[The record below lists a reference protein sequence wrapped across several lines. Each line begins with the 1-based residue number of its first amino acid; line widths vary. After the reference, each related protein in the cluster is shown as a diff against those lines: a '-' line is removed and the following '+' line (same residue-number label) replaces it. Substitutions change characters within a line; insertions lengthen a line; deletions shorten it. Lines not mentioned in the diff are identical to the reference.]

1 MDATELFNQDAPT
14 DRLLA
19 FIEFL
24 RGRDIIISPA
34 DSLVAMEVAGLVGYS
49 DRTLLK
55 NGLGSA
61 LAKSKF
67 EIDIFDAAF
76 EQYFGASASDK
87 EAQHSSSSSAD
98 DDQES
103 DPPSPQTLAEQL
115 SQAMQAQPELA
126 ENLSSDLVDALRR
139 GDAAAIAI
147 AVETAAQ
154 QVDVSAIKLLTQR
167 GQYIRKMLDALGEQ
181 ALRDAA
187 VELESTEPA
196 AFEAVQALRE
206 QLRNAVRDRVDRA
219 YMVHASG
226 DAEDMLDEALSNMS
240 LGNVDQHHRARL
252 KRLLERMTRKLA
264 ARHGR
269 IRKRVK
275 RGQLAVPATL
285 RKAMATDGVPFN
297 PQWRKSI
304 RRKPQILI
312 LCDVSGSVAAYAK
325 FLLLFLHALQDV
337 LPRTRSFAFSSN
349 LGEVTDILRALPVEV
364 AIERVNLKYGGATDY
379 ARAFE
384 DFATLAMSDINRVT
398 TVIILGDARNN
409 NTDPRLD
416 LLAEIRSK
424 CRQLIWLN
432 PESQRSWGTGDSEM
446 SGVARNCDVAAEC
459 STLKQLERVI
469 DDLLTQLN
477 G

>member
-1 MDATELFNQDAPT
+1 MTVAQQVNEASREAPT
-14 DRLLA
+14 ERLLS

-24 RGRDIIISPA
+24 RGRDITISPA

-55 NGLGSA
+55 NGLASA

-67 EIDIFDAAF
+67 EIEIFDEAF
-76 EQYFGASASDK
+76 EQYFASKQNTNNQDDSGQSQEDQAS
-87 EAQHSSSSSAD
+87 
-98 DDQES
+98 
-103 DPPSPQTLAEQL
+103 PEQL
-115 SQAMQAQPELA
+115 AQQLEQALEAQPELA
-126 ENLSSDLVDALRR
+126 NKLSSDLVDALKS
-139 GDAAAIAI
+139 GDQAAIAI

-167 GQYIRKMLDALGEQ
+167 GQFIRKMLDALGEQ

-187 VELESTEPA
+187 VELETTEPA

-206 QLRNAVRDRVDRA
+206 QLRNRVKDRVDRA

-240 LGNVDQHHRARL
+240 LGNVDQHHRDRL
-252 KRLLERMTRKLA
+252 KRLLEKMTRKLA

-285 RKAMATDGVPFN
+285 RKAMATDGVPFQ
-297 PQWRKSI
+297 PQWKKNL

-325 FLLLFLHALQDV
+325 FLLLFIYSLQDI

-349 LGEVTDILRALPVEV
+349 LGEVTETLRSLPVET

-379 ARAFE
+379 ARAFD
-384 DFATLAMSDINRVT
+384 DFAALAMADINRVT

-416 LLAEIRSK
+416 LLAEIRSRCK
-424 CRQLIWLN
+424 QLIWLN

-446 SGVARNCDVAAEC
+446 RGVSKHCDVAAEC

-469 DDLLTQLN
+469 DNLLVELN
-477 G
+477 N

>member
-1 MDATELFNQDAPT
+1 MNAPQHRSQDAPT

-24 RGRDIIISPA
+24 RGRDIFISPA
-34 DSLVAMEVAGLVGYS
+34 DSLVAMEVAGLVGYAN
-49 DRTLLK
+49 RQLLK
-55 NGLGSA
+55 DGLGSA

-67 EIDIFDAAF
+67 EIEIFNEAF
-76 EQYFGASASDK
+76 EQYFGVTEDAKPKSKNNESQDASQD
-87 EAQHSSSSSAD
+87 
-98 DDQES
+98 
-103 DPPSPQTLAEQL
+103 EQL
-115 SQAMQAQPELA
+115 SSEKLGQQLAQALEAQPELA
-126 ENLSSDLVDALRR
+126 KNLSSDLVEALKS
-139 GDAAAIAI
+139 GDEAAIAI

-206 QLRNAVRDRVDRA
+206 QLRKKVRDRVDRA

-252 KRLLERMTRKLA
+252 KRLLEKMTRKLA

-269 IRKRVK
+269 VRKRVK
-275 RGQLAVPATL
+275 RGQLAIPPTL
-285 RKAMATDGVPFN
+285 RKAMATDGVPFQ
-297 PQWRKSI
+297 PQWRKSL
-304 RRKPQILI
+304 RRKPQIFI

-325 FLLLFLHALQDV
+325 FLLLFVHSLQDI

-349 LGEVTDILRALPVEV
+349 LGEVTETLRALPVEI

-384 DFATLAMSDINRVT
+384 DFADLAVADINRVT
-398 TVIILGDARNN
+398 TVIVLGDARNN

-432 PESQRSWGTGDSEM
+432 PESQRSWSTGDSEM
-446 SGVARNCDVAAEC
+446 AGVMRNCDVAAEC
-459 STLKQLERVI
+459 STLKQLERII
-469 DDLLTQLN
+469 DTLLTELN
-477 G
+477 S

>member
-1 MDATELFNQDAPT
+1 MNAPRVLSQDAPT

-24 RGRDIIISPA
+24 RGRDIFISPA
-34 DSLVAMEVAGLVGYS
+34 DSLVAMEVAGLVGYA
-49 DRTLLK
+49 DRRLLK

-67 EIDIFDAAF
+67 EIEIFNEAF
-76 EQYFGASASDK
+76 EQYFGAPENDKNTASNKDSK
-87 EAQHSSSSSAD
+87 EEAESEPSS
-98 DDQES
+98 
-103 DPPSPQTLAEQL
+103 PEQL
-115 SQAMQAQPELA
+115 GQQLAQALEAQPELSK
-126 ENLSSDLVDALRR
+126 NLSSDLVEALKS
-139 GDAAAIAI
+139 GDEAAIAI

-206 QLRNAVRDRVDRA
+206 QLRNKVRDRVDRA

-252 KRLLERMTRKLA
+252 KRLLEKMTRKLA

-275 RGQLAVPATL
+275 RGQLAIAPTL
-285 RKAMATDGVPFN
+285 RKAMATDGVPFQ
-297 PQWRKSI
+297 PQWRKSL

-325 FLLLFLHALQDV
+325 FLLLFVHSLQDI

-349 LGEVTDILRALPVEV
+349 LGEVTDTLRSLPVEI

-384 DFATLAMSDINRVT
+384 DFAALAMADINRVT
-398 TVIILGDARNN
+398 TVIVLGDARNN

-416 LLAEIRSK
+416 LLAEIRAK

-432 PESQRSWGTGDSEM
+432 PESQRSWSTGDSEM
-446 SGVARNCDVAAEC
+446 AGVMKNCDVTAEC

-469 DDLLTQLN
+469 DTLLTELN
-477 G
+477 S

>member
-1 MDATELFNQDAPT
+1 MNPVERANQDAPT

-24 RGRDIIISPA
+24 RGRDILISPA

-55 NGLGSA
+55 SGLGSA

-67 EIDIFDAAF
+67 EVTVFNEAF
-76 EQYFGASASDK
+76 EQYFGARKTDTTSN
-87 EAQHSSSSSAD
+87 SSAPSEPTEQD
-98 DDQES
+98 ANKL
-103 DPPSPQTLAEQL
+103 SPQELGEQL
-115 SQAMQAQPELA
+115 SQAIQAQPELA
-126 ENLSSDLVDALRR
+126 ANLSSELVDALKS
-139 GDAAAIAI
+139 GDEAAIAI

-206 QLRNAVRDRVDRA
+206 QLRNKVRDRVDRA

-226 DAEDMLDEALSNMS
+226 DAEDMLDDALSNMS

-275 RGQLAVPATL
+275 RGQLAIAPTL
-285 RKAMATDGVPFN
+285 RKAMATDGVPFQ
-297 PQWRKSI
+297 PRWRKSI

-325 FLLLFLHALQDV
+325 FLLLFLHSLQDV

-349 LGEVTDILRALPVEV
+349 LGEVTETLRALPVEV

-384 DFATLAMSDINRVT
+384 DFARLAMSDINRVT

-416 LLAEIRSK
+416 LLAQIRSK

-446 SGVARNCDVAAEC
+446 QGVIRNCDTAAEC
-459 STLKQLERVI
+459 STLKQLERVV
-469 DDLLTQLN
+469 DNLLVELN
-477 G
+477 S

>member
-1 MDATELFNQDAPT
+1 MTMTQQVNEASREAPT
-14 DRLLA
+14 ERLLS

-24 RGRDIIISPA
+24 RGRDIMISPA

-55 NGLGSA
+55 NGLASA

-67 EIDIFDAAF
+67 EIEIFDEAF
-76 EQYFGASASDK
+76 EQYFASK
-87 EAQHSSSSSAD
+87 QNTK
-98 DDQES
+98 DQEES
-103 DPPSPQTLAEQL
+103 GQSQEGQASPEQLAEQL
-115 SQAMQAQPELA
+115 EHALEAQPELA
-126 ENLSSDLVDALRR
+126 SKLSSDLVNALKS
-139 GDAAAIAI
+139 GDQAAIAI

-167 GQYIRKMLDALGEQ
+167 GQFIRKMLDALGEQ

-187 VELESTEPA
+187 VELETTEPA

-206 QLRNAVRDRVDRA
+206 QLRNRIKDRVDRA

-240 LGNVDQHHRARL
+240 LGNVDQHHRDRL
-252 KRLLERMTRKLA
+252 KRLLEKMTRKLA

-285 RKAMATDGVPFN
+285 RKAMATDGVPFQ
-297 PQWRKSI
+297 PQWKKNL

-325 FLLLFLHALQDV
+325 FLLLFIYSLQDI

-349 LGEVTDILRALPVEV
+349 LGEVTETLRSLPVET

-379 ARAFE
+379 ARAFD
-384 DFATLAMSDINRVT
+384 DFATLAMADINRVT

-416 LLAEIRSK
+416 LLAEIRSRCK
-424 CRQLIWLN
+424 QLIWLN
-432 PESQRSWGTGDSEM
+432 PENQRSWSTGDSEM
-446 SGVARNCDVAAEC
+446 RGVSKHCDVAAEC

-469 DDLLTQLN
+469 DNLLVELN
-477 G
+477 N

>member
-1 MDATELFNQDAPT
+1 MNAPQPRSQDAPT

-24 RGRDIIISPA
+24 RGRDIFISPA
-34 DSLVAMEVAGLVGYS
+34 DSLVAMEVAGLVGYAN
-49 DRTLLK
+49 RQLLK
-55 NGLGSA
+55 DGLGSA

-67 EIDIFDAAF
+67 EIEIFNEAF
-76 EQYFGASASDK
+76 EQYFGVPEDAKPKSKND
-87 EAQHSSSSSAD
+87 
-98 DDQES
+98 ES
-103 DPPSPQTLAEQL
+103 HDAPQNEQL
-115 SQAMQAQPELA
+115 SSEQLAKQLAQALEAQPELA
-126 ENLSSDLVDALRR
+126 KNLSSDLVEALKS
-139 GDAAAIAI
+139 GDEAAIAI

-154 QVDVSAIKLLTQR
+154 QVDISAIKLLTQR

-206 QLRNAVRDRVDRA
+206 QLRNKVRDRVDRA

-252 KRLLERMTRKLA
+252 KRLLEKMTRKLA

-269 IRKRVK
+269 VRKRVK
-275 RGQLAVPATL
+275 RGQLAIPPTL
-285 RKAMATDGVPFN
+285 RKAMATDGVPFQ
-297 PQWRKSI
+297 PQWRKSL

-325 FLLLFLHALQDV
+325 FLLLFVHSLQDI

-349 LGEVTDILRALPVEV
+349 LGEVTETLRALPVEI

-384 DFATLAMSDINRVT
+384 DFADLAMSDINRVT
-398 TVIILGDARNN
+398 TVIVLGDARNN

-432 PESQRSWGTGDSEM
+432 PESQRSWSTGDSEM
-446 SGVARNCDVAAEC
+446 AGVIRNCDVAAEC
-459 STLKQLERVI
+459 STLKQLERII
-469 DDLLTQLN
+469 DTLLTELN
-477 G
+477 S

>member
-1 MDATELFNQDAPT
+1 MTMTQQVNEASREAPT
-14 DRLLA
+14 ERLLS

-24 RGRDIIISPA
+24 RGRDIMISPA

-55 NGLGSA
+55 NGLASA

-67 EIDIFDAAF
+67 EIEIFDEAF
-76 EQYFGASASDK
+76 EQYFASK
-87 EAQHSSSSSAD
+87 QNTK
-98 DDQES
+98 DQEES
-103 DPPSPQTLAEQL
+103 GQSQEGQASPEQLAEQL
-115 SQAMQAQPELA
+115 EQALEAQPELA
-126 ENLSSDLVDALRR
+126 SKLSSDLVDALKS
-139 GDAAAIAI
+139 GDQAAIAI

-167 GQYIRKMLDALGEQ
+167 GQFIRKMLDALGEQ

-187 VELESTEPA
+187 VELETTEPA

-206 QLRNAVRDRVDRA
+206 QLRNRVKDRVDRA

-240 LGNVDQHHRARL
+240 LGNVDQHHRDRL
-252 KRLLERMTRKLA
+252 KRLLEKMTRKLA

-285 RKAMATDGVPFN
+285 RKAMATDGVPFQ
-297 PQWRKSI
+297 PQWKKNL

-325 FLLLFLHALQDV
+325 FLLLFIYSLQDI

-349 LGEVTDILRALPVEV
+349 LGEVTETLRSLPVET

-379 ARAFE
+379 ARAFD
-384 DFATLAMSDINRVT
+384 DFATLAMADINRVT

-416 LLAEIRSK
+416 LIAEIRSRCK
-424 CRQLIWLN
+424 QLIWLN
-432 PESQRSWGTGDSEM
+432 PENQRSWSTGDSEM
-446 SGVARNCDVAAEC
+446 RGVSKHCDVAAEC

-469 DDLLTQLN
+469 DNLLVELN
-477 G
+477 N

>member
-1 MDATELFNQDAPT
+1 MTMTQQVNEASREAPT
-14 DRLLA
+14 ERLLS

-24 RGRDIIISPA
+24 RGRDIMISPA

-55 NGLGSA
+55 NGLASA

-67 EIDIFDAAF
+67 EIEIFDEAF
-76 EQYFGASASDK
+76 EQYFASK
-87 EAQHSSSSSAD
+87 QNTK
-98 DDQES
+98 DQEES
-103 DPPSPQTLAEQL
+103 GQSQEGQASPEQLAEQL
-115 SQAMQAQPELA
+115 EHALEAQPELA
-126 ENLSSDLVDALRR
+126 SKLSSDLVNALKS
-139 GDAAAIAI
+139 GDQAAIAI

-167 GQYIRKMLDALGEQ
+167 GQFIRKMLDALGEQ

-187 VELESTEPA
+187 VELETTEPA

-206 QLRNAVRDRVDRA
+206 QLRNRVKDRVDRA

-240 LGNVDQHHRARL
+240 LGNVDQHHRDRL
-252 KRLLERMTRKLA
+252 KRLLEKMTRKLA

-275 RGQLAVPATL
+275 RGQLAVPVTL
-285 RKAMATDGVPFN
+285 RKAMATDGVPFQ
-297 PQWRKSI
+297 PQWKKNL

-325 FLLLFLHALQDV
+325 FLLLFIYSLQDI

-349 LGEVTDILRALPVEV
+349 LGEVTETLRSLPVET

-379 ARAFE
+379 ARAFD
-384 DFATLAMSDINRVT
+384 DFAALAMADINRVT

-416 LLAEIRSK
+416 LLAEIRSRCK
-424 CRQLIWLN
+424 QLIWLN

-446 SGVARNCDVAAEC
+446 RGVSKHCDVAAEC

-469 DDLLTQLN
+469 DNLLVELN
-477 G
+477 N

>member
-1 MDATELFNQDAPT
+1 MTMTQQVNEASREAPT
-14 DRLLA
+14 ERLLS

-24 RGRDIIISPA
+24 RGRDIMISPA

-55 NGLGSA
+55 NGLASA

-67 EIDIFDAAF
+67 EIEIFDEAF
-76 EQYFGASASDK
+76 EQYFASK
-87 EAQHSSSSSAD
+87 QNTK
-98 DDQES
+98 DQEES
-103 DPPSPQTLAEQL
+103 GQSQEGQASPEQLAEQL
-115 SQAMQAQPELA
+115 EHALEAQPELA
-126 ENLSSDLVDALRR
+126 SKLSSDLVNALKS
-139 GDAAAIAI
+139 GDQAAIAI

-167 GQYIRKMLDALGEQ
+167 GQFIRKMLDALGEQ

-187 VELESTEPA
+187 VELETTEPA

-206 QLRNAVRDRVDRA
+206 QLRNRVKDRVDRA

-240 LGNVDQHHRARL
+240 LGNVDQHHRDRL
-252 KRLLERMTRKLA
+252 KRLLEKMTRKLA

-285 RKAMATDGVPFN
+285 RKAMATDGVPFQ
-297 PQWRKSI
+297 PQWKKNL

-325 FLLLFLHALQDV
+325 FLLLFIYSLQDI

-349 LGEVTDILRALPVEV
+349 LGEVTETLRSLPVET

-379 ARAFE
+379 ARAFD
-384 DFATLAMSDINRVT
+384 DFAALAMADINRVT

-416 LLAEIRSK
+416 LLAEIRSRCK
-424 CRQLIWLN
+424 QLIWLN

-446 SGVARNCDVAAEC
+446 RGVSKHCDVAAEC

-469 DDLLTQLN
+469 DNLLVELN
-477 G
+477 N

>member
-1 MDATELFNQDAPT
+1 MNVPQRLSQDAPT

-24 RGRDIIISPA
+24 RGRDIFISPA
-34 DSLVAMEVAGLVGYS
+34 DSLVAMEVAGLVGYAN
-49 DRTLLK
+49 RQLLK
-55 NGLGSA
+55 DGLGSA

-67 EIDIFDAAF
+67 EIEIFNEAF
-76 EQYFGASASDK
+76 EQYFGVPEDDK
-87 EAQHSSSSSAD
+87 PKTQDNHSQD
-98 DDQES
+98 ES
-103 DPPSPQTLAEQL
+103 ESEQPSPEQL
-115 SQAMQAQPELA
+115 GQQLAQALESQPELSK
-126 ENLSSDLVDALRR
+126 NLSSDLVEALKS
-139 GDAAAIAI
+139 GDEAAIAI

-206 QLRNAVRDRVDRA
+206 QLRNKVRDRVDRA

-252 KRLLERMTRKLA
+252 KRLLEKMTRKLA

-285 RKAMATDGVPFN
+285 RKAMATDGVPFK
-297 PQWRKSI
+297 PQWRKSV

-325 FLLLFLHALQDV
+325 FLLLFVHSLQDI

-349 LGEVTDILRALPVEV
+349 LGEVTETLRALPVEI

-384 DFATLAMSDINRVT
+384 DFANLAMADINRVT
-398 TVIILGDARNN
+398 TVIVLGDARNN

-432 PESQRSWGTGDSEM
+432 PESQRSWSTGDSEM
-446 SGVARNCDVAAEC
+446 AGVMRNCDVAAEC

-469 DDLLTQLN
+469 DTLLTELN
-477 G
+477 S

>member
-1 MDATELFNQDAPT
+1 MNAPQHRSQDAPT

-24 RGRDIIISPA
+24 RGRDIFISPA
-34 DSLVAMEVAGLVGYS
+34 DSLVAMEVAGLVGYAN
-49 DRTLLK
+49 RQLLK
-55 NGLGSA
+55 DGLGSA

-67 EIDIFDAAF
+67 EIEIFNEAF
-76 EQYFGASASDK
+76 EQYFGVTEDAKPKSKNNESQDASQD
-87 EAQHSSSSSAD
+87 
-98 DDQES
+98 
-103 DPPSPQTLAEQL
+103 EQL
-115 SQAMQAQPELA
+115 SSEQLGQQLAQALKAQPELA
-126 ENLSSDLVDALRR
+126 KNLSSDLLEALKS
-139 GDAAAIAI
+139 GDEAAIAI

-206 QLRNAVRDRVDRA
+206 QLRNKVRDRVDRA

-252 KRLLERMTRKLA
+252 KRLLEKMTRKLA

-269 IRKRVK
+269 VRKRVK
-275 RGQLAVPATL
+275 RGQLAIPPTL
-285 RKAMATDGVPFN
+285 RKAMATDGVPFQ
-297 PQWRKSI
+297 PQWRKSL
-304 RRKPQILI
+304 RRKPQIFI

-325 FLLLFLHALQDV
+325 FLLLFVHSLQDI

-349 LGEVTDILRALPVEV
+349 LGEVTETLRALPVEI

-384 DFATLAMSDINRVT
+384 DFADLAVADINRVT
-398 TVIILGDARNN
+398 TVIVLGDARNN

-432 PESQRSWGTGDSEM
+432 PESQRSWSTGDSEM
-446 SGVARNCDVAAEC
+446 AGVMRNCDVAAEC
-459 STLKQLERVI
+459 STLKQLERII
-469 DDLLTQLN
+469 DTLLTELN
-477 G
+477 S

>member
-1 MDATELFNQDAPT
+1 MAHAERFSQDAPT

-24 RGRDIIISPA
+24 RGRDILISPA
-34 DSLVAMEVAGLVGYS
+34 DSLVAMEVAGLVGYD

-67 EIDIFDAAF
+67 EIEVFNDAF
-76 EQYFGASASDK
+76 EQYFGAPSSDK
-87 EAQHSSSSSAD
+87 AKNENSSSSAD
-98 DDQES
+98 DRS
-103 DPPSPQTLAEQL
+103 DGSPSPQELGEQL

-126 ENLSSDLVDALRR
+126 KNLSCDLVDALQS
-139 GDAAAIAI
+139 GDEAAIAI

-206 QLRNAVRDRVDRA
+206 QLRNKVRDRVDRA

-269 IRKRVK
+269 VRKRVK

-285 RKAMATDGVPFN
+285 RKAMATDGVPFK
-297 PQWRKSI
+297 PQWRK
-304 RRKPQILI
+304 
-312 LCDVSGSVAAYAK
+312 
-325 FLLLFLHALQDV
+325 
-337 LPRTRSFAFSSN
+337 RSSQ
-349 LGEVTDILRALPVEV
+349 T
-364 AIERVNLKYGGATDY
+364 
-379 ARAFE
+379 
-384 DFATLAMSDINRVT
+384 SDS
-398 TVIILGDARNN
+398 
-409 NTDPRLD
+409 DPL
-416 LLAEIRSK
+416 
-424 CRQLIWLN
+424 
-432 PESQRSWGTGDSEM
+432 
-446 SGVARNCDVAAEC
+446 
-459 STLKQLERVI
+459 
-469 DDLLTQLN
+469 
-477 G
+477 

>member
-1 MDATELFNQDAPT
+1 MTMTQQVNEASREAPT
-14 DRLLA
+14 ERLLS
-19 FIEFL
+19 FIQFL
-24 RGRDIIISPA
+24 RGRDITISPA
-34 DSLVAMEVAGLVGYS
+34 DSLVAIEVAGLVGYS

-55 NGLGSA
+55 NGLASA

-67 EIDIFDAAF
+67 EIEIFDEAF
-76 EQYFGASASDK
+76 EQYFASKQNSNT
-87 EAQHSSSSSAD
+87 QD
-98 DDQES
+98 DSGQPQEEQT
-103 DPPSPQTLAEQL
+103 SPEQL
-115 SQAMQAQPELA
+115 AQQLEQALEAQPELA
-126 ENLSSDLVDALRR
+126 NKLSSDLVDALKS
-139 GDAAAIAI
+139 GDQAAIAI

-167 GQYIRKMLDALGEQ
+167 GQFIRKMLDALGEQ

-187 VELESTEPA
+187 VELETTEPA

-206 QLRNAVRDRVDRA
+206 QLRNRVKDRVDRA

-240 LGNVDQHHRARL
+240 LGNVDQHHRDRL
-252 KRLLERMTRKLA
+252 KRLLEKMTRKLA

-285 RKAMATDGVPFN
+285 RKAMATDGVPFQ
-297 PQWRKSI
+297 PQWKKNL

-325 FLLLFLHALQDV
+325 FLLLFIYSLQDI

-349 LGEVTDILRALPVEV
+349 LGEVTETLRSLPVET

-379 ARAFE
+379 ARAFD
-384 DFATLAMSDINRVT
+384 DFATLAMADINRVT

-416 LLAEIRSK
+416 LLAEIRSRCK
-424 CRQLIWLN
+424 QLIWLN
-432 PESQRSWGTGDSEM
+432 PENQRSWSTGDSEM
-446 SGVARNCDVAAEC
+446 RGVSKHCDVAAEC

-469 DDLLTQLN
+469 DNLLVELN
-477 G
+477 N

>member
-1 MDATELFNQDAPT
+1 
-14 DRLLA
+14 
-19 FIEFL
+19 
-24 RGRDIIISPA
+24 
-34 DSLVAMEVAGLVGYS
+34 
-49 DRTLLK
+49 
-55 NGLGSA
+55 
-61 LAKSKF
+61 
-67 EIDIFDAAF
+67 
-76 EQYFGASASDK
+76 
-87 EAQHSSSSSAD
+87 
-98 DDQES
+98 
-103 DPPSPQTLAEQL
+103 
-115 SQAMQAQPELA
+115 
-126 ENLSSDLVDALRR
+126 
-139 GDAAAIAI
+139 
-147 AVETAAQ
+147 
-154 QVDVSAIKLLTQR
+154 
-167 GQYIRKMLDALGEQ
+167 MLDALGEQ

-206 QLRNAVRDRVDRA
+206 QLRNKVRDRVDRA

-252 KRLLERMTRKLA
+252 KRLLEKMTRKLA

-275 RGQLAVPATL
+275 RGQLAVPPTL
-285 RKAMATDGVPFN
+285 RKAMATDGVPFK
-297 PQWRKSI
+297 PQWRKSL

-325 FLLLFLHALQDV
+325 FLLLFVHSLQDI

-349 LGEVTDILRALPVEV
+349 LGEVTETLRALPVET

-384 DFATLAMSDINRVT
+384 DFADLAMADINRVT
-398 TVIILGDARNN
+398 TVIVLGDARNN

-432 PESQRSWGTGDSEM
+432 PESQRSWSTGDSEM
-446 SGVARNCDVAAEC
+446 AGVMRNCDVAAEC

-469 DDLLTQLN
+469 DTLLTELN
-477 G
+477 S

>member
-1 MDATELFNQDAPT
+1 
-14 DRLLA
+14 
-19 FIEFL
+19 
-24 RGRDIIISPA
+24 
-34 DSLVAMEVAGLVGYS
+34 MEVAGLVGYQ

-55 NGLGSA
+55 DGLGSA

-67 EIDIFDAAF
+67 EIEVFNEAF
-76 EQYFGASASDK
+76 EQYFGAPSSDK
-87 EAQHSSSSSAD
+87 NKNKNSSDNTPDSPSS
-98 DDQES
+98 QE
-103 DPPSPQTLAEQL
+103 LGEQL

-126 ENLSSDLVDALRR
+126 KNLSSELVEALQS
-139 GDAAAIAI
+139 GDEAAIAI

-206 QLRNAVRDRVDRA
+206 QLRNKVRDRVDRA

-269 IRKRVK
+269 VRKRVK

-285 RKAMATDGVPFN
+285 RKAMATDGIPFK
-297 PQWRKSI
+297 PQWRKSV

-325 FLLLFLHALQDV
+325 FLLLFLHSLQDI

-349 LGEVTDILRALPVEV
+349 LGEVTETLRALPVEI

-384 DFATLAMSDINRVT
+384 DFASLAMADINRVT

-432 PESQRSWGTGDSEM
+432 PENQRSWGT
-446 SGVARNCDVAAEC
+446 
-459 STLKQLERVI
+459 
-469 DDLLTQLN
+469 
-477 G
+477 

>member
-1 MDATELFNQDAPT
+1 MTMAKQVNEASREAPT
-14 DRLLA
+14 ERLLS

-24 RGRDIIISPA
+24 RGRDITISPA

-55 NGLGSA
+55 NGLASA

-67 EIDIFDAAF
+67 EIEIFDEAF
-76 EQYFGASASDK
+76 EQYFASKQHANNQDDPGQSQEDQAS
-87 EAQHSSSSSAD
+87 
-98 DDQES
+98 
-103 DPPSPQTLAEQL
+103 PEQL
-115 SQAMQAQPELA
+115 AQQLEQALEAQPELA
-126 ENLSSDLVDALRR
+126 TKLSSDLVDALKS
-139 GDAAAIAI
+139 GDQAAIAI

-167 GQYIRKMLDALGEQ
+167 GQFIRKMLDALGEQ

-187 VELESTEPA
+187 VELETTEPA

-206 QLRNAVRDRVDRA
+206 QLRNRVKDRVDRA

-240 LGNVDQHHRARL
+240 LGNVDQHHRDRL
-252 KRLLERMTRKLA
+252 KRLLEKMTRKLA

-285 RKAMATDGVPFN
+285 RKAMATDGVPFQ
-297 PQWRKSI
+297 PQWKKNL

-325 FLLLFLHALQDV
+325 FLLLFIYSLQDI

-349 LGEVTDILRALPVEV
+349 LGEVTETLRSLPVET

-379 ARAFE
+379 ARAFD
-384 DFATLAMSDINRVT
+384 DFAALAMADINRVT

-416 LLAEIRSK
+416 LLAEIRSRCK
-424 CRQLIWLN
+424 QLIWLN

-446 SGVARNCDVAAEC
+446 RGVSKHCDVAAEC

-469 DDLLTQLN
+469 DNLLSELN
-477 G
+477 N

>member
-1 MDATELFNQDAPT
+1 MAHAERFSQDAPT

-24 RGRDIIISPA
+24 RGRDLLISPA
-34 DSLVAMEVAGLVGYS
+34 DSLVAMEVAGLVGYE

-55 NGLGSA
+55 DGLGSA
-61 LAKSKF
+61 RAKAKF
-67 EIDIFDAAF
+67 EIEVFNEAF
-76 EQYFGASASDK
+76 EQYFGAPSSDK
-87 EAQHSSSSSAD
+87 NKNKNSSDNTPDSPSS
-98 DDQES
+98 QE
-103 DPPSPQTLAEQL
+103 LGEQL

-126 ENLSSDLVDALRR
+126 KNLSSELVEALQS
-139 GDAAAIAI
+139 GDEAAIAI

-206 QLRNAVRDRVDRA
+206 QLRNKVRDRVDRA

-269 IRKRVK
+269 VRKRVK

-285 RKAMATDGVPFN
+285 RKAMATDGIPFK
-297 PQWRKSI
+297 PQWRKSV

-325 FLLLFLHALQDV
+325 FLLLFLHSLQDI

-349 LGEVTDILRALPVEV
+349 LGEVTETLRALPVEI

-384 DFATLAMSDINRVT
+384 DFASLAMADINRVT

-432 PESQRSWGTGDSEM
+432 PENQRSWGTGDSEM
-446 SGVARNCDVAAEC
+446 PGVIRNCDVAAEC

-469 DDLLTQLN
+469 DDLLAQLN
-477 G
+477 S

>member
-1 MDATELFNQDAPT
+1 MNAPQRLSQDAPT

-24 RGRDIIISPA
+24 RGRDIFISPA
-34 DSLVAMEVAGLVGYS
+34 DSLVAMEVAGLVGYAN
-49 DRTLLK
+49 RQLLK
-55 NGLGSA
+55 DGLGSA

-67 EIDIFDAAF
+67 EIEIFNEAF
-76 EQYFGASASDK
+76 EQYFGVPEDEKPKTQNSESKDAS
-87 EAQHSSSSSAD
+87 
-98 DDQES
+98 ES
-103 DPPSPQTLAEQL
+103 EQPSPEQL
-115 SQAMQAQPELA
+115 GQQLAQALEAQPELSK
-126 ENLSSDLVDALRR
+126 NLSSDLVEALKS
-139 GDAAAIAI
+139 GDEAAIAI

-206 QLRNAVRDRVDRA
+206 QLRNKVRDRVDRA

-252 KRLLERMTRKLA
+252 KRLLEKMTRKLA

-275 RGQLAVPATL
+275 RGQLAVPPTL
-285 RKAMATDGVPFN
+285 RKAMATDGVPFK
-297 PQWRKSI
+297 PQWRKSL

-325 FLLLFLHALQDV
+325 FLLLFVHSLQDI

-349 LGEVTDILRALPVEV
+349 LGEVTETLRALPVET

-384 DFATLAMSDINRVT
+384 DFADLAMADINRVT
-398 TVIILGDARNN
+398 TVIVLGDARNN

-432 PESQRSWGTGDSEM
+432 PESQRSWSTGDSEM
-446 SGVARNCDVAAEC
+446 AGVMRNCDVAAEC

-469 DDLLTQLN
+469 DTLLTELN
-477 G
+477 S

>member
-1 MDATELFNQDAPT
+1 MNAPQALSQDAPT

-24 RGRDIIISPA
+24 RGRDIFISPA
-34 DSLVAMEVAGLVGYS
+34 DSLVAMEVAGLVGYAN
-49 DRTLLK
+49 RKLLK
-55 NGLGSA
+55 DGLGSA

-67 EIDIFDAAF
+67 EIDIFNEAF
-76 EQYFGASASDK
+76 EQYFGAPEDDK
-87 EAQHSSSSSAD
+87 PRSSNDKSAD
-98 DDQES
+98 EGDSE
-103 DPPSPQTLAEQL
+103 PPSSEQL
-115 SQAMQAQPELA
+115 GQQLAQALEAQPELSN
-126 ENLSSDLVDALRR
+126 NLSSDLVDALKS
-139 GDAAAIAI
+139 GDEAAIAI

-206 QLRNAVRDRVDRA
+206 QLRNKVRDRVDRA

-252 KRLLERMTRKLA
+252 KRLLEKMTRKLA

-275 RGQLAVPATL
+275 RGQLAIPPTL
-285 RKAMATDGVPFN
+285 RKAMATDGVPFQ
-297 PQWRKSI
+297 PQWRKSL

-325 FLLLFLHALQDV
+325 FLLLFVHSLQDI

-349 LGEVTDILRALPVEV
+349 LGEVTDMLRALPVEV
-364 AIERVNLKYGGATDY
+364 AIERINLKYGGATDY

-384 DFATLAMSDINRVT
+384 DFADLAMADINRVT
-398 TVIILGDARNN
+398 TVIVLGDARNN

-416 LLAEIRSK
+416 LLAEIRAK

-432 PESQRSWGTGDSEM
+432 PESQRSWSSGDSEM
-446 SGVARNCDVAAEC
+446 TGVIKNCDVAAEC

-469 DDLLTQLN
+469 DTLLTELN
-477 G
+477 N

>member
-1 MDATELFNQDAPT
+1 
-14 DRLLA
+14 
-19 FIEFL
+19 
-24 RGRDIIISPA
+24 
-34 DSLVAMEVAGLVGYS
+34 
-49 DRTLLK
+49 
-55 NGLGSA
+55 
-61 LAKSKF
+61 
-67 EIDIFDAAF
+67 
-76 EQYFGASASDK
+76 
-87 EAQHSSSSSAD
+87 
-98 DDQES
+98 
-103 DPPSPQTLAEQL
+103 
-115 SQAMQAQPELA
+115 MQAQPELA
-126 ENLSSDLVDALRR
+126 ENLSSDLVAALRR

>member
-1 MDATELFNQDAPT
+1 MTMTQQVNEASREAPT
-14 DRLLA
+14 ERLLS

-24 RGRDIIISPA
+24 RGRDIMISPA

-55 NGLGSA
+55 NGLASA

-67 EIDIFDAAF
+67 EIEIFDEAF
-76 EQYFGASASDK
+76 EQYFASK
-87 EAQHSSSSSAD
+87 QNTK
-98 DDQES
+98 DQEEPGQS
-103 DPPSPQTLAEQL
+103 QEDQASTEQLAEQL
-115 SQAMQAQPELA
+115 EQALEAQPELA
-126 ENLSSDLVDALRR
+126 NKLSSDLVDALKS
-139 GDAAAIAI
+139 GDQAAIAI

-167 GQYIRKMLDALGEQ
+167 GQFIRKMLDALGEQ

-187 VELESTEPA
+187 VELETTEPA

-206 QLRNAVRDRVDRA
+206 QLRNRVKDRVDRA

-240 LGNVDQHHRARL
+240 LGNVDQHHRDRL
-252 KRLLERMTRKLA
+252 KRLLEKMTRKLA

-285 RKAMATDGVPFN
+285 RKAMATDGVPFQ
-297 PQWRKSI
+297 PQWKKNL

-325 FLLLFLHALQDV
+325 FLLLFIYSLQDI

-349 LGEVTDILRALPVEV
+349 LGEVTETLRSLPVET

-379 ARAFE
+379 ARAFD
-384 DFATLAMSDINRVT
+384 DFATLAMADINRVT

-416 LLAEIRSK
+416 LLAEIRSRCK
-424 CRQLIWLN
+424 QLIWLN
-432 PESQRSWGTGDSEM
+432 PENQRSWGTGDSEM
-446 SGVARNCDVAAEC
+446 RGVSKHCDVAAEC

-469 DDLLTQLN
+469 DNLLVELN
-477 G
+477 N

>member
-1 MDATELFNQDAPT
+1 MNAPQPLSQDAPT
-14 DRLLA
+14 GRLLA
-19 FIEFL
+19 FIELL
-24 RGRDIIISPA
+24 RGRDIFISPA
-34 DSLVAMEVAGLVGYS
+34 DSLVAMEVAGRVGYAN
-49 DRTLLK
+49 RQLLK
-55 NGLGSA
+55 DGLGSA

-67 EIDIFDAAF
+67 EIEIFNEAF
-76 EQYFGASASDK
+76 EQYFGVPEDEKPKTQNSESKDASES
-87 EAQHSSSSSAD
+87 AQ
-98 DDQES
+98 
-103 DPPSPQTLAEQL
+103 PSPEQL
-115 SQAMQAQPELA
+115 GQQLAQALEAQPELSK
-126 ENLSSDLVDALRR
+126 NLSSDLVEALKS
-139 GDAAAIAI
+139 GDEAAIAI

-206 QLRNAVRDRVDRA
+206 QLRNKVRDRVDRA

-252 KRLLERMTRKLA
+252 KRLLEKMTRKLA

-275 RGQLAVPATL
+275 RGQLAVPPTL
-285 RKAMATDGVPFN
+285 RKAMATDGVPFK
-297 PQWRKSI
+297 PQWRKSL

-325 FLLLFLHALQDV
+325 FLLLFVHSLQDI

-349 LGEVTDILRALPVEV
+349 LGEVTETLRALPVET

-384 DFATLAMSDINRVT
+384 DFADLAMADINRVT
-398 TVIILGDARNN
+398 TVIVLGDARNN

-432 PESQRSWGTGDSEM
+432 PESQRSWSTGDSEM
-446 SGVARNCDVAAEC
+446 AGVMRNCDVAAEC

-469 DDLLTQLN
+469 DTLLTELN
-477 G
+477 S

>member
-1 MDATELFNQDAPT
+1 MNVPQRLSQDAPT

-24 RGRDIIISPA
+24 RGRDIFISPA
-34 DSLVAMEVAGLVGYS
+34 DSLVAMEIAGLVGYAN
-49 DRTLLK
+49 RQLLK
-55 NGLGSA
+55 DGLGSA

-67 EIDIFDAAF
+67 EIEIFNEAF
-76 EQYFGASASDK
+76 EQYFGAPEDDK
-87 EAQHSSSSSAD
+87 PKTQDNHSQD
-98 DDQES
+98 ES
-103 DPPSPQTLAEQL
+103 ESEQPSPEQL
-115 SQAMQAQPELA
+115 GQQLAQALESQPELSK
-126 ENLSSDLVDALRR
+126 NLSSDLVEALKS
-139 GDAAAIAI
+139 GDEAAIAI

-206 QLRNAVRDRVDRA
+206 QLRNKVRDRVDRA

-252 KRLLERMTRKLA
+252 KRLLEKMTRKLA

-285 RKAMATDGVPFN
+285 RKAMATDGVPFK
-297 PQWRKSI
+297 PQWRKSV

-325 FLLLFLHALQDV
+325 FLLLFVHSLQDI

-349 LGEVTDILRALPVEV
+349 LGEVTETLRALPVEI

-384 DFATLAMSDINRVT
+384 DFANLAMADINRVT
-398 TVIILGDARNN
+398 TVIVLGDARNN

-432 PESQRSWGTGDSEM
+432 PESQRSWSTGDSEM
-446 SGVARNCDVAAEC
+446 AGVMRNCDVAAEC

-469 DDLLTQLN
+469 DTLLTELN
-477 G
+477 S

>member
-1 MDATELFNQDAPT
+1 MTMAQQVNEASREAPT
-14 DRLLA
+14 ERLLS

-24 RGRDIIISPA
+24 RGRDITISPA

-55 NGLGSA
+55 NGLASA

-67 EIDIFDAAF
+67 EIEIFNEAF
-76 EQYFGASASDK
+76 EQYFASKQNANNQDDSGQSQEDQAS
-87 EAQHSSSSSAD
+87 
-98 DDQES
+98 
-103 DPPSPQTLAEQL
+103 PEQL
-115 SQAMQAQPELA
+115 AQQLEQALEAQPELA
-126 ENLSSDLVDALRR
+126 NKLSSDLVEALKS
-139 GDAAAIAI
+139 GDQAAIAI

-154 QVDVSAIKLLTQR
+154 QVDVAAIKLLTQR
-167 GQYIRKMLDALGEQ
+167 GQFIRKMLDALGEQ

-187 VELESTEPA
+187 VELETTEPA

-206 QLRNAVRDRVDRA
+206 QLRNRVKDRVDRA

-240 LGNVDQHHRARL
+240 LGNVDQHHRDRL
-252 KRLLERMTRKLA
+252 KRLLEKMTRKLA

-285 RKAMATDGVPFN
+285 RKAMATDGVPFQPRWKKN
-297 PQWRKSI
+297 L

-325 FLLLFLHALQDV
+325 FLLLFIYSLQDI

-349 LGEVTDILRALPVEV
+349 LGEVTETLRSLPVET

-379 ARAFE
+379 ARAFD
-384 DFATLAMSDINRVT
+384 DFAALAMADINRVT

-416 LLAEIRSK
+416 LLAEIRSRCK
-424 CRQLIWLN
+424 QLIWLN

-446 SGVARNCDVAAEC
+446 RGVSKHCDVAAEC

-469 DDLLTQLN
+469 DNLLVELN
-477 G
+477 N

>member
-1 MDATELFNQDAPT
+1 MNAPQRLSQDAPT

-24 RGRDIIISPA
+24 RGRDIFISPA
-34 DSLVAMEVAGLVGYS
+34 DSLVAMEVAGLVGYAN
-49 DRTLLK
+49 RQLLK
-55 NGLGSA
+55 DGLGSA

-67 EIDIFDAAF
+67 EIEIFNEAF
-76 EQYFGASASDK
+76 EQYFGVPEDEKPKTQSNESKDAS
-87 EAQHSSSSSAD
+87 
-98 DDQES
+98 ES
-103 DPPSPQTLAEQL
+103 QQPSPEQL
-115 SQAMQAQPELA
+115 GQQLVQALEAQPELSKD
-126 ENLSSDLVDALRR
+126 LSSDLVEALKS
-139 GDAAAIAI
+139 GDEAAIAI

-206 QLRNAVRDRVDRA
+206 QLRNKVRDRVDRA

-252 KRLLERMTRKLA
+252 KRLLEKMTRKLA

-275 RGQLAVPATL
+275 RGQLAVPPTL
-285 RKAMATDGVPFN
+285 RKAMATDGVPFK
-297 PQWRKSI
+297 PQWRKSL

-325 FLLLFLHALQDV
+325 FLLLFVHSLQDI

-349 LGEVTDILRALPVEV
+349 LGEVTETLRALPVET

-384 DFATLAMSDINRVT
+384 DFADLAMADINRVT
-398 TVIILGDARNN
+398 TVIVLGDARNN

-432 PESQRSWGTGDSEM
+432 PESQRSWSTGDSEM
-446 SGVARNCDVAAEC
+446 AGVMRNCDVAAEC

-469 DDLLTQLN
+469 DTLLTELN
-477 G
+477 S

>member
-1 MDATELFNQDAPT
+1 MNAPQRLSQDAPT

-24 RGRDIIISPA
+24 RGRDIFISPA
-34 DSLVAMEVAGLVGYS
+34 DSLVAMEVAGLVGYAN
-49 DRTLLK
+49 RQLLK
-55 NGLGSA
+55 DGLGSA

-67 EIDIFDAAF
+67 EIEIFNEAF
-76 EQYFGASASDK
+76 EQYFGVSEEEKPKAQNNESKDAS
-87 EAQHSSSSSAD
+87 
-98 DDQES
+98 ES
-103 DPPSPQTLAEQL
+103 EQPSPEQL
-115 SQAMQAQPELA
+115 GQQLAQALEAQPELSK
-126 ENLSSDLVDALRR
+126 NLSSDLVEALKS
-139 GDAAAIAI
+139 GDEAAIAI

-206 QLRNAVRDRVDRA
+206 QLRNKVRDRVDRA

-252 KRLLERMTRKLA
+252 KRLLEKMTRKLA

-285 RKAMATDGVPFN
+285 RKAMATDGVPFK
-297 PQWRKSI
+297 PQWRKSV

-325 FLLLFLHALQDV
+325 FLLLFVHSLQDI

-349 LGEVTDILRALPVEV
+349 LGEVTETLRALPVEI

-384 DFATLAMSDINRVT
+384 DFADLAMADINRVT
-398 TVIILGDARNN
+398 TVIVLGDARNN

-432 PESQRSWGTGDSEM
+432 PESQRSWSTGDSEM
-446 SGVARNCDVAAEC
+446 AGVMRNCDVAAEC

-469 DDLLTQLN
+469 DTLLTELN
-477 G
+477 S

>member
-1 MDATELFNQDAPT
+1 MNAPQHRSQDAPT

-24 RGRDIIISPA
+24 RGREIFISPA
-34 DSLVAMEVAGLVGYS
+34 DSLVAMEVAGLVGYAN
-49 DRTLLK
+49 RQLLK
-55 NGLGSA
+55 DGLGSA

-67 EIDIFDAAF
+67 EIEIFNEAF
-76 EQYFGASASDK
+76 EQYFGVPEDAKSKSKNNESQDASQD
-87 EAQHSSSSSAD
+87 
-98 DDQES
+98 
-103 DPPSPQTLAEQL
+103 EQL
-115 SQAMQAQPELA
+115 SSEELGQQLAQALKAQPELA
-126 ENLSSDLVDALRR
+126 KNLSSDLVEALKS
-139 GDAAAIAI
+139 GDEAAIAI

-154 QVDVSAIKLLTQR
+154 QIDVSAIKLLTQR

-206 QLRNAVRDRVDRA
+206 QLRNKVRDRVDRA

-252 KRLLERMTRKLA
+252 KRLLEKMTRKLA

-269 IRKRVK
+269 VRKRVK
-275 RGQLAVPATL
+275 RGQLAIPPTL
-285 RKAMATDGVPFN
+285 RKAMATDGVPFQ
-297 PQWRKSI
+297 PQWRKSL
-304 RRKPQILI
+304 RRKPQIFI

-325 FLLLFLHALQDV
+325 FLLLFVHSLQDI

-349 LGEVTDILRALPVEV
+349 LGEVTGTLRALPVEI

-384 DFATLAMSDINRVT
+384 DFADLAVADINRVT
-398 TVIILGDARNN
+398 TVIVLGDARNN

-432 PESQRSWGTGDSEM
+432 PESQRSWSTGDSEM
-446 SGVARNCDVAAEC
+446 AGVIRNCDVAAEC
-459 STLKQLERVI
+459 STLKQLERII
-469 DDLLTQLN
+469 DTLLTELN
-477 G
+477 S

>member
-1 MDATELFNQDAPT
+1 MTMTQQVNEASREAPT
-14 DRLLA
+14 ERLLS

-24 RGRDIIISPA
+24 RGRDIMISPA

-55 NGLGSA
+55 NGLASA

-67 EIDIFDAAF
+67 EIEIFDEAF
-76 EQYFGASASDK
+76 EQYFASK
-87 EAQHSSSSSAD
+87 QNTK
-98 DDQES
+98 DQEES
-103 DPPSPQTLAEQL
+103 GQSQEGQASPEQLAEQL
-115 SQAMQAQPELA
+115 EHALEAQPELA
-126 ENLSSDLVDALRR
+126 SKLSSDLVNALKS
-139 GDAAAIAI
+139 GDQAAIAI

-167 GQYIRKMLDALGEQ
+167 GQFIRKMLDALGEQ

-187 VELESTEPA
+187 VELETTEPA

-206 QLRNAVRDRVDRA
+206 QLRNRIKDRVDRA

-240 LGNVDQHHRARL
+240 LGNVDQHHRDRL
-252 KRLLERMTRKLA
+252 KRLLEKMTRKLA

-285 RKAMATDGVPFN
+285 RKAMATDGVPFQ
-297 PQWRKSI
+297 PQWKKNL

-325 FLLLFLHALQDV
+325 FLLLFIYSLQDI

-349 LGEVTDILRALPVEV
+349 LGEVTETLRSLPVET

-379 ARAFE
+379 ARAFD
-384 DFATLAMSDINRVT
+384 DFAALAMADINRVT

-416 LLAEIRSK
+416 LLAEIRSRCK
-424 CRQLIWLN
+424 QLIWLN

-446 SGVARNCDVAAEC
+446 RGVSKHCDVAAEC

-469 DDLLTQLN
+469 DNLLVELN
-477 G
+477 N